1 MHTHVLTHISGSR
14 VSEYPSSQT
23 VIHWNVL
30 RTWLRQPF
38 PKGGW
43 LFPQP
48 NLNRKPVGVAGWRF
62 ALGAT
67 STRNQSVWHGHFV
80 CPGLGCEMQCPA
92 TWTLPSLLVN
102 HVLLSSPHRD
112 HMQWSEE
119 EEDAA
124 RKQVEEN
131 SATRVAPE
139 EQGKAGPPPC
149 PCSREF
155 LAYTPAGQ
163 PICSVCWDSQFFPCS
178 GTKINEINY
187 VFTL

>member
-1 MHTHVLTHISGSR
+1 
-14 VSEYPSSQT
+14 
-23 VIHWNVL
+23 
-30 RTWLRQPF
+30 
-38 PKGGW
+38 
-43 LFPQP
+43 
-48 NLNRKPVGVAGWRF
+48 
-62 ALGAT
+62 
-67 STRNQSVWHGHFV
+67 
-80 CPGLGCEMQCPA
+80 MQCPA

-131 SATRVAPE
+131 SATRVPPE

-155 LAYTPAGQ
+155 LAYTPAAQ